1 MFEFMCKTQNLN
13 RDFKLSHY
21 FIWIP
26 TCNNGDK
33 FSRQWHLPM
42 NHFWPFPGQNFI
54 GFLFG
59 TVFSPSH
66 PYSSSAKDDSK
77 CLGLNDV
84 FQLMDINCHALTS
97 MRWLAWLRDAQMRL
111 LLGTKAKHFIPYRFI
126 NFKKKFL
133 CQMYKLNFKTNTQYH
148 HIWNHFKEKNMNH
161 KPQYMACK
169 SRGKKQEQNTNSN

>member
-1 MFEFMCKTQNLN
+1 MFEFMCKTRNLN

-54 GFLFG
+54 GVFLG

-84 FQLMDINCHALTS
+84 FQLMDIDCYALTS

-111 LLGTKAKHFIPYRFI
+111 LLGTKAKICRDMNRIVSHVWI
-126 NFKKKFL
+126 
-133 CQMYKLNFKTNTQYH
+133 LNFSSLDSVIAPSNLG
-148 HIWNHFKEKNMNH
+148 
-161 KPQYMACK
+161 K
-169 SRGKKQEQNTNSN
+169 SRFPSVIFLQQGL

>member
-1 MFEFMCKTQNLN
+1 MNSCAKLRIWTGILNLAITSFGFPHAITVISSL
-13 RDFKLSHY
+13 D
-21 FIWIP
+21 
-26 TCNNGDK
+26 NGTFPWTIFD
-33 FSRQWHLPM
+33 
-42 NHFWPFPGQNFI
+42 PFLARTLL
-54 GFLFG
+54 GFFFG